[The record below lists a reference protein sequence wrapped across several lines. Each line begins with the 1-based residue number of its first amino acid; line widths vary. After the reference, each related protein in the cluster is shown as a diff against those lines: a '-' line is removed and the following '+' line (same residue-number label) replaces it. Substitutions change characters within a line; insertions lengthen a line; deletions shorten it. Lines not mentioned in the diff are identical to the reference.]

1 VVPALDER
9 VRLFHGRH
17 PIWLASRVS
26 SKLRHG
32 GDFPHFSR
40 AESLA
45 QNSNT
50 F

>member
-9 VRLFHGRH
+9 VRL
-17 PIWLASRVS
+17 LAG
-26 SKLRHG
+26 LRH
-32 GDFPHFSR
+32 DSPQFRR